1 MENARIGPNKLEQHR
16 EGENL
21 RLVLLKKNG
30 GPEIYPLD
38 ALPLTIGREPTNAI
52 VLKDNSVSRMHA
64 RIDLAEG
71 KVVIADLGS
80 SNGIFVNGAKVTTFD
95 LTDGDALEIG
105 NFMFSVE
112 KDEAADAA
120 PAADLTTHTMSPD
133 EIAAATQDPVRT
145 TPASSV
151 ADVLGFFHQAGRI
164 LESAFVLDDI
174 LRGILDLS
182 FQMIPAERGFILL
195 VNSES
200 GEMDVR
206 AQKFREGDAGGLKT
220 EAKLSTTIL
229 DTAVKQGRAVL
240 TTDAAHDDRFGGS
253 HSIVSQQIRGAVCVP
268 LKGREETLGAIYVD
282 SRISSHQFSMDD
294 LKLLASVGAQLGIAV
309 ENARL
314 YESKLN
320 AERLAA
326 VGQAVAGLGHC
337 IKNILNG
344 MEGGSFILEK
354 GLDKDDQNA
363 IRKGWDILKRNSS
376 RLKDLVLDML
386 AYSKPR
392 EPVYEKTEGNLVPA
406 EVVEFLGERAAAQG
420 VKLAFEPDGTLG
432 EVMIDSKAI
441 YRVLL
446 NLVTNAVDACPAQ
459 EGRVTVRTV
468 LPAGGKR
475 YQIIVEDNGSG
486 IGPEDLAKLGRA
498 FFSTKGAQGTGLGL
512 SVSYK
517 IVQEHKGSVS
527 VASRVGEGTSFTVTL
542 PLSGPESG

>member
-1 MENARIGPNKLEQHR
+1 MSPRNGSEQKG
-16 EGENL
+16 EWENL
-21 RLVLLKKNG
+21 RLVLLKKDG
-30 GPEIYPLD
+30 GTENYPL
-38 ALPLTIGREPTNAI
+38 AAFPLTVGREPTNTI
-52 VLKDNSVSRMHA
+52 VLKDNSVSRVHA

-71 KVVIADLGS
+71 KVIIEDLGS
-80 SNGIFVNGAKVTTFD
+80 SNGTFINGAKVSSFV
-95 LTDGDALEIG
+95 LNDGDTLEVG

-112 KDEAADAA
+112 KEGAADAA
-120 PAADLTTHTMSPD
+120 PAADLSTRTLSLD
-133 EIAAATQDPVRT
+133 EIATATRDLTRY

-151 ADVLGFFHQAGRI
+151 ADVLGFFQQAGRI

-174 LRGILDLS
+174 LHGILDLS

-195 VNSES
+195 VNPES
-200 GEMDVR
+200 GEMDIR
-206 AQKFREGDAGGLKT
+206 AQKFREGDPGRLKT
-220 EAKLSTTIL
+220 EAKLSKTIL
-229 DTAVKQGRAVL
+229 DTAVKQSRAVL
-240 TTDAAHDDRFGGS
+240 TTDAAHDERFGGS
-253 HSIVSQQIRGAVCVP
+253 QSIVSQQIRGAVCVP

-282 SRISSHQFSMDD
+282 SRVSSHQFSIDD

-314 YESKLN
+314 YESKIN

-354 GLDKDDQNA
+354 GLDKDEQNTV
-363 IRKGWDILKRNSS
+363 RKGWDILKRNSS

-406 EVVEFLGERAAAQG
+406 EVVEFLGERAAAKG
-420 VKLAFEPDGTLG
+420 VTLAFEPDGTLG

-446 NLVTNAVDACPAQ
+446 NFVTNAIDACPA
-459 EGRVTVRTV
+459 EKGRVTVRTA
-468 LPAGGKR
+468 LPPGGR
-475 YQIIVEDNGSG
+475 RFQIVVEDNGSG

-498 FFSTKGAQGTGLGL
+498 FFSTKGSQGTGLGL

-542 PLSGPESG
+542 PLLDPESG